1 MKQAIAKENIITH
14 KKQAIRKLNNLLE
27 NYISTEEP
35 KFLKKTNLI
44 SYWLENFVSYIS
56 SEDTFDSTRL
66 LRYRR
71 GSVIRVNFG
80 FNVGKELG
88 GMHFAVVID
97 NDNKRNAD
105 VLTVIPLSST
115 DGRTVHEMLI

>member
-44 SYWLENFVSYIS
+44 SYWLENFVSLHI
-56 SEDTFDSTRL
+56 
-66 LRYRR
+66 
-71 GSVIRVNFG
+71 FG
-80 FNVGKELG
+80 R
-88 GMHFAVVID
+88 HF
-97 NDNKRNAD
+97 
-105 VLTVIPLSST
+105 
-115 DGRTVHEMLI
+115 